1 MVGWPMVSAGG
12 GVSLGGSA
20 LGVSSRDQSWGF
32 SQRDHSAG
40 GSAKG
45 ISVGISPFPKSIL
58 WISFSLSALMD

>member
-1 MVGWPMVSAGG
+1 MVGWPMVSAVG

-20 LGVSSRDQSWGF
+20 LGISSRDQSWGF
-32 SQRDHSAG
+32 SPRDHPAG

-45 ISVGISPFPKSIL
+45 INAGISPFPKPSL